1 MASLKPLFRSGFR
14 SGSLPGWLNP
24 LLAVLAGSLVPLSL
38 APFNLWPLGL
48 LGVTGLALL
57 LQGQS
62 AARAWWL
69 ALLFGLGLYTLGTSW
84 VYVSIHGYGNASAPL
99 AVLLTGLFVAFMAL
113 VFSLPFYLYGRWFSQ
128 HAISL
133 LLAFPALWLLGEWVR
148 SWLLTGFP
156 WLYLGYGHLDTWL
169 AGWAPVVGVMGL
181 SLALCLTA
189 GLAAYWLWH
198 WRRDTRAGRISLLL
212 LLLWPLGLALKP
224 LDWTQPQ
231 GAPVSIGM
239 VQPNI
244 PQELKWRPDFVQPTL
259 DRLQRLSKGLW
270 DRDLIIWPEAAI
282 PQVYHQMQP
291 FMKKLETQASTSQTG
306 VISGI
311 IYDDLSAGQ
320 SWVYHNTLVGLG
332 KAQGLYHK
340 QRLVPFGEYVPLEAW
355 LRGLID
361 FFDLPTSVI
370 TAGPARQPGLQLG
383 EVTIAPFICYEIVY
397 PDQVARDARGSQ
409 LLLTVSNDAWFADSI
424 GPLQHLQMAQ
434 MRALETGRELA
445 RSTNNGVSALIDHKG
460 RIKARGEQF
469 VEETLS
475 GELQPRSGLTPF
487 MRWGTWP
494 MLFLAV
500 GLLVLAFGRGARNGG
515 RRTPMAR
522 RAW

>member
-1 MASLKPLFRSGFR
+1 MLPSRALSRCGISARPAS
-14 SGSLPGWLNP
+14 GWLTTP
-24 LLAVLAGSLVPLSL
+24 LAVLAGALVPFSL

-57 LQGQS
+57 LQEQS
-62 AARAWWL
+62 AARAWWR
-69 ALLFGLGLYTLGTSW
+69 ALLFGLGFYTLGTSW
-84 VYVSIHGYGNASAPL
+84 VYVSIHGYGNASVPL
-99 AVLLTGLFVAFMAL
+99 ALLLTGLFVAFMAL
-113 VFSLPFYLYGRWFSQ
+113 VFSLPFYIYGRWFSR
-128 HAISL
+128 HPLGL
-133 LLAFPALWLLGEWVR
+133 LSAFPALWLLGEWLR

-181 SLALCLTA
+181 SLILCLTA
-189 GLAAYWLWH
+189 GLIAYWLQFLFC
-198 WRRDTRAGRISLLL
+198 RRQERQDRRPSRISLLL

-224 LDWTQPQ
+224 VDWTHPQ
-231 GAPVSIGM
+231 GSPLSLGM

-244 PQELKWRPDFVQPTL
+244 PQELKWDPAFVQPTL
-259 DRLQRLSKGLW
+259 DRLKSLSEALW
-270 DRDLIIWPEAAI
+270 DKDLIIWPEAAI

-291 FMKKLETQASTSQTG
+291 FMEELEVQARASQTG
-306 VISGI
+306 LISGI

-320 SWVYHNTLVGLG
+320 GWVYHNTLVGLG
-332 KAQGLYHK
+332 DAQGLYHK
-340 QRLVPFGEYVPLEAW
+340 QRLVPFGEYMPLEVW

-361 FFDLPTSVI
+361 FFDLPTSII
-370 TAGPARQPGLQLG
+370 TPGPAQQTGLQLG
-383 EVTIAPFICYEIVY
+383 ELNIAPFICYEIVY

-434 MRALETGRELA
+434 MRALETGRDLA
-445 RSTNNGVSALIDHKG
+445 RGTNNGVSALVDHKG
-460 RIKARGEQF
+460 RIKARGAQF

-475 GELQPRSGLTPF
+475 GELQPRTGLTPF

-494 MLFLAV
+494 VLILA
-500 GLLVLAFGRGARNGG
+500 LVLLALAR
-515 RRTPMAR
+515 RRTPDAEC
-522 RAW
+522 